1 MGGATN
7 ANLFFDGLDYTTVDV
22 EDVEYTDERGGADI
36 RVVGG
41 PLAAA
46 GNPQGGKLRIFSGAG
61 GGDQTYTSNI
71 DVSNGGTLL
80 SRDVWYDGGH
90 PPYLRVTQGTV
101 TIDNGHV
108 WMNLTD
114 YPQSAPAIDLSNLN
128 GKVTLLNTDIGNSTV
143 ISGDG
148 TNAEVLGLGVLRDQ
162 PAPTG
167 SYFYNNASPAATAGL
182 LNSRQWSTLSDPQT
196 VPTPDQGTI
205 DSTFVKSMIAQARDD
220 HAPMLTPI
228 ADGVTDLRIYHVNVE
243 LAPTTSCSHRH
254 PRRYRWQR

>member
-1 MGGATN
+1 M
-7 ANLFFDGLDYTTVDV
+7 LQYS
-22 EDVEYTDERGGADI
+22 DERGGADI

-46 GNPQGGKLRIFSGAG
+46 GNPQGGKLRIFTGVG

-80 SRDVWYDGGH
+80 SRDVWFDGAM

-108 WMNLTD
+108 WMNQTD

-148 TNAEVLGLGVLRDQ
+148 TNAKVLGLAVLRDQ
-162 PAPTG
+162 PAPTD

-182 LNSRQWSTLSDPQT
+182 LNSRQWTY
-196 VPTPDQGTI
+196 PDRPA
-205 DSTFVKSMIAQARDD
+205 DSPDARSRND
-220 HAPMLTPI
+220 
-228 ADGVTDLRIYHVNVE
+228 R
-243 LAPTTSCSHRH
+243 
-254 PRRYRWQR
+254 

>member
-1 MGGATN
+1 M
-7 ANLFFDGLDYTTVDV
+7 LQYS
-22 EDVEYTDERGGADI
+22 DERGGADI

-101 TIDNGHV
+101 TIDNGHE

-114 YPQSAPAIDLSNLN
+114 YPQSAPAVDLSNLN
-128 GKVTLLNTDIGNSTV
+128 GKVTLLNADIGNSTV

-148 TNAEVLGLGVLRDQ
+148 TNAQVLGLAVLRDQ
-162 PAPTG
+162 PAPQ
-167 SYFYNNASPAATAGL
+167 AHI
-182 LNSRQWSTLSDPQT
+182 STT
-196 VPTPDQGTI
+196 T
-205 DSTFVKSMIAQARDD
+205 
-220 HAPMLTPI
+220 
-228 ADGVTDLRIYHVNVE
+228 LR
-243 LAPTTSCSHRH
+243 L
-254 PRRYRWQR
+254 PRRPDCSIAGSGLP